1 MGKLAKLSDIG
12 QYKRS
17 TTTFRG
23 LNRTEGAQD
32 GEFTDTENLACFHY
46 PVMGTRKGRVPLAT
60 YDSLTDLFEWDGHQ
74 VIVAGSALY
83 YDGTVLC
90 NVSPW
95 QKQFAVVN
103 TKLVVWP
110 DGIMIDLT
118 NGTYQTMSGKIETAA
133 GTAVLSGDTL
143 TAATVP
149 VIRSNVALNPS
160 VSGSVLEWCPLIYT
174 YGKDRSAI
182 GWTSEGGWTLPTPT
196 AKGMTW
202 PGDGSNSGGVEY
214 PQSENGDILIPTLSG
229 SPTGYAAFAAALG
242 SWTSKGGLTLPDT
255 SKYNTDGYYCVIRG
269 SEGEISIYA
278 GSKSWLVADVYKVG
292 VENVLFSARFSV
304 GDRVTISGTLGGVND
319 REKIKIAAIDDTKN
333 QITLESAAFTGC
345 FGTLTLDRDVSVEDW
360 AAVSVPTNQ
369 SVYLN
374 ARFGAVQ
381 LKTGDIVRASASEN
395 GTMAIIRGGTVIASA
410 AYGTQGSSYTGKRLG
425 QLTAYTGE
433 ATSLTIE
440 REIPSLDFI
449 CARGNRLY
457 GVSNATTNRIWNSE
471 TKSYDTFTSRC
482 LYVSALGLPN
492 RFWDFGGTDADSY
505 QVAVGSNGDFTGI
518 MEFGDYT
525 LFWKEHELVQLYGDY
540 PSNFGYNTMHIT
552 GVQKGSHR
560 SQRII
565 NDVLYYK
572 GIDGVYAYALSSPSL
587 ISYNLGYRRYTD
599 ATAGSDDV
607 HYHISMKD
615 EDGAYD
621 YYVYDTVHGLWV
633 REDASE
639 VKAFSLQG
647 QTLFGAINNTLYALE
662 SESATVNGETQNAEA
677 FSWYAVFPAYT
688 ESVLE
693 RKEYKWLRL
702 RVKLGDGA
710 TLKAETSM
718 DGQTYQTV
726 CTAAGEGFKTVSIP
740 LPINRVD
747 RMTVRI
753 SGTGEAQLHEMVREY
768 VEGSAWT

>member
-1 MGKLAKLSDIG
+1 MGKLANLSDIG
-12 QYKRS
+12 QYKKQ
-17 TTTFRG
+17 TTAFRG

-32 GEFTDTENLACFHY
+32 GEFSDMENLACFHY

-60 YDSLTDLFEWDGHQ
+60 YDDLSDIFEWDGHQ
-74 VIVAGSALY
+74 VVAAGNVLY

-90 NVSPW
+90 NVASG

-103 TKLVVWP
+103 TKLNVWP

-133 GTAVLSGDTL
+133 GSAVLNGDTL

-149 VIRSNVALNPS
+149 TIRENIALQPS
-160 VSGSVLEWCPLIYT
+160 VSGSVLECCPLVYT
-174 YGKDRSAI
+174 YGTDRSAI
-182 GWTSEGGWTLPTPT
+182 GWTAEGGWTLPEPT

-202 PGDGSNSGGVEY
+202 AGDGSNSGGVEY
-214 PQSENGDILIPTLSG
+214 PQSANGDIIIPILSG
-229 SPTGYAAFAAALG
+229 SPTGYAAFAAAIG
-242 SWTSKGGLTLPDT
+242 SWTSNGGLTLPDT
-255 SKYNTDGYYCVIRG
+255 SQYNTDGYYCVIRG
-269 SEGEISIYA
+269 FEGEISIYA

-304 GDRVTISGTLGGVND
+304 GDRVTISGTLGGIND
-319 REKIKIAAIDDTKN
+319 REKIKITAIDDSKN
-333 QITLESAAFTGC
+333 QITLENAAFTEC
-345 FGTLTLDRDVSVEDW
+345 FGTLTLTSNISIDNW
-360 AAVSVPTNQ
+360 AAVRIPTDT
-369 SVYLN
+369 STYLDAN
-374 ARFGAVQ
+374 IGAVQ
-381 LKTGDIVRASASEN
+381 LKAGDIVRASASRN
-395 GTMAIIRGGTVIASA
+395 GTLSVVRDGKVIAS
-410 AYGTQGSSYTGKRLG
+410 GTFGEQSSSYSGKRLG

-433 ATSLTIE
+433 VTSLTIE
-440 REIPSLDFI
+440 REIPALDFI
-449 CARGNRLY
+449 CSRGNRLY
-457 GVSNATTNRIWNSE
+457 GVSNSTENRIWNSE
-471 TKSYDTFTSRC
+471 TESYDTFTSRC

-518 MEFGDYT
+518 CEFGDYT
-525 LFWKEHELVQLYGDY
+525 LCWKEHELVQLYGDY

-599 ATAGSDDV
+599 ATAGADDV

-615 EDGAYD
+615 EDGAFD
-621 YYVYDTVHGLWV
+621 YYTYDTIHGLWM

-647 QTLFGAINNTLYALE
+647 QTLFGAINDTLYALE
-662 SESATVNGETQNAEA
+662 SESATVNEQAQNAED
-677 FSWYAVFPAYT
+677 FSWYAVFPACT

-693 RKEYKWLRL
+693 RKEYKWIRL
-702 RVKLGDGA
+702 RVKLGAGA

-726 CTAAGEGFKTVSIP
+726 CAATGEGFKTISIP

-753 SGTGEAQLHEMVREY
+753 SGTGAAQLHEMVREY

>member
-1 MGKLAKLSDIG
+1 MGKLANLSDIG
-12 QYKRS
+12 QYKKQ
-17 TTTFRG
+17 TTAFRG

-32 GEFTDTENLACFHY
+32 GEFTDMENLACFHY
-46 PVMGTRKGRVPLAT
+46 PVMGTRKGRVPLAS
-60 YDSLTDLFEWDGHQ
+60 YDGLSDIFEWDGHQ
-74 VIVAGSALY
+74 VIAAGSVLY

-90 NVSPW
+90 NVAPG

-118 NGTYQTMSGKIETAA
+118 NGTYQAMSGKIETAA

-149 VIRSNVALNPS
+149 TIRENVALQPS
-160 VSGSVLEWCPLIYT
+160 VSGSVLEWCPLVYT
-174 YGKDRSAI
+174 YGTDRSAI
-182 GWTSEGGWTLPTPT
+182 GWTAEGGWTLPEPT

-202 PGDGSNSGGVEY
+202 AGDGSNSGGVKY
-214 PQSENGDILIPTLSG
+214 PQSAAGDIIIPILSG
-229 SPTGYAAFAAALG
+229 SPTGYAAFAAAIG
-242 SWTSKGGLTLPDT
+242 SWTSGGGLTLPDA
-255 SKYNTDGYYCVIRG
+255 SRYNTAGYYCVIRG
-269 SEGEISIYA
+269 YEGEISIYA

-292 VENVLFSARFSV
+292 VENVLFSARFDV
-304 GDRVTISGTLGGVND
+304 GDRVTISGTLGGIND
-319 REKIKIAAIDDTKN
+319 REKIKITAIDDSKN
-333 QITLESAAFTGC
+333 QITLESAAFTEC
-345 FGTLTLDRDVSVEDW
+345 FGTLTLTSDISVSNW
-360 AAVSVPTNQ
+360 AAVRIPTDT
-369 SVYLN
+369 SVYLDAN
-374 ARFGAVQ
+374 LGEVQ
-381 LKTGDIVRASASEN
+381 LKAGDIVRASASQN
-395 GTMAIIRGGTVIASA
+395 GTLAVIRDGAVIASGT
-410 AYGTQGSSYTGKRLG
+410 YGTQSSDYSGKRLG

-433 ATSLTIE
+433 LTSLTIE
-440 REIPSLDFI
+440 REIPALDFI

-471 TKSYDTFTSRC
+471 TESYDTFTSRC
-482 LYVSALGLPN
+482 LYVSALGLPS

-518 MEFGDYT
+518 CEFGDYT
-525 LFWKEHELVQLYGDY
+525 LCWKEHELVQLYGDY

-560 SQRII
+560 SQKII

-587 ISYNLGYRRYTD
+587 ISYNLGYRRYTE
-599 ATAGSDDV
+599 ATAGADDV

-615 EDGAYD
+615 EDGTFD
-621 YYVYDTVHGLWV
+621 YYTYDTVHGLWM

-647 QTLFGAINNTLYALE
+647 QTLFGAINDTLYALE
-662 SESATVNGETQNAEA
+662 SESATVNGETRNAEA
-677 FSWYAVFPAYT
+677 FSWYAVFPACT

-693 RKEYKWLRL
+693 RKEYKWIRL
-702 RVKLGDGA
+702 RVKLGAGA

-726 CTAAGEGFKTVSIP
+726 CTASGEGFKTISIP

-753 SGTGEAQLHEMVREY
+753 SGTGAAQLHEMVREY